1 MSKCEYGH
9 RLLLPAANRHANS
22 KRSLGM
28 KLFYHMIFRKISYC
42 ILDISK
48 SIYSLRVLQCIDVYG
63 EVFIHQSLRST
74 KSVVSCGGADTF
86 AFGASSSELFKTEKK
101 KEKEFLSSHSL
112 CWRAAELLKEL
123 HLKERSAAA
132 SLILRA
138 AVFTASTPPAL
149 QRAPRLS
156 ARLCRGFSLG
166 GPGFQKSEFLAA
178 VEDIFPVCLSGRA
191 LPGAVVSS
199 PLWTDVIAVS
209 RAWAESTLRQ
219 RSRMSRCSFMSRHPL
234 LSSRGKSLSRQGFS
248 AAAARHLGDIQVTMQ
263 NVPSAPKAPR
273 TSASPRSPVELPKQ
287 YTSPYSG
294 LGISF
299 CAPQEVE
306 MSAAA
311 SEGESDDEADDSA
324 GRYPSAVATPSE
336 TDAELSAMLLR
347 AAKEIGLEVPKTPP
361 ADPSRLDDW
370 FLGRAPAAPPR
381 SPPVPFFPE
390 VHEELLLS
398 PPLDGGAAR
407 GYEAVPQ
414 VERAVA
420 VHLCPPGAAT
430 WRDRPHLPSRA
441 CEFSSALAGRT
452 YHAAG
457 QAATALHAMATL
469 QVYQAKVLK
478 HLHERGSDQGAMEE
492 LRAATDFPLRA
503 TKVTA
508 RSLGQV
514 MSTIVVQERH
524 LWLTLAQMADVDK
537 SRFLDAPI
545 SQGGL
550 FGDTVEDF
558 AQQFSAVQ
566 KQTEAIKHILP
577 RRDIP
582 TMSAGPQPPPARRR
596 GRPPAASKQPA
607 PSPAKVHD
615 PRLAARR
622 RAGRGRAAPPASQ
635 GPVTRKRSAKRGENR
650 SLGDDNINV
659 PTPGGGPGAVTE
671 RVNSLTSG
679 VQAPSSLFEQRPE
692 SASSDS
698 DSEPDVA
705 SAGTREEGK
714 RCPVQSD
721 FSPGRS
727 SFWDQSP
734 SPSPPR
740 LPHCGHVGQRPFDT
754 PGDQAG
760 SLASAS
766 QPLAVV
772 DSDGTSRLCDSVRQ
786 ASAQVQRRPFHFCP
800 FGHTCRC
807 ASCGGCSPTGE
818 GRTEPVPPAEM
829 KSGFYSPYFIVPKK
843 SGGLRP
849 ILDLRALNRSL
860 LRLPFKML
868 TTKRMLTCIRP
879 QDWFAAID
887 LKDAYF
893 HVSILPRHRPFLRFA
908 FEGRAYQYKVLPFGL
923 SLSPRVFTKVAEA
936 ALSPLWQTGIR
947 ILNYLDDW
955 LLIAHSR
962 DLLCEQR
969 DLVLRHLS
977 HLGLQVNREKSKLS
991 PVQRISFL
999 GVELDSVSMTARLTN
1014 ERAQS
1019 VLKCLESFRHKT
1031 AVPLKTFQ
1039 RLLGHMAAAAA
1050 VTPLGLLHM
1059 RPLQRWLHDRVP
1071 RWAWHRGTLR
1081 IGVSP
1086 QCRRLFSP
1094 WSDPAFLQAGVPLGQ
1109 VSRHLV
1115 VYTDASSTGWGAVCN
1130 GQAASGS
1137 WTGPRLQWHINC
1149 LELLAVL
1156 LALRRF
1162 RPTLRHKH
1170 VLVRT
1175 DSTATVAYINRQGG
1189 LRSRRMRTQPCSRPA
1204 LTAVHPSW
1212 RMATPPR
1219 DSPANLEPFREA
1231 QIDLFASPNPPTA
1244 SGSTPST
1251 RLPTASAG
1259 THAHS
1264 WPPGPKYAFPPV
1276 SLLAQTL
1283 CKIREDEE
1291 QVLLV
1296 APYWPTRTW
1305 FPELISLAAAP
1316 PWKIPLRRDLLSQGM
1331 GTIWH
1336 PRPICGTCTS
1346 GSWTGRVRPLRPFTG
1361 RDRNYH
1367 SVQSPLYKAGLCA
1380 EMGSVRRLVFLS
1392 RGGPTEMY
1400 DCSSAFLPARKVGAQ
1415 AVPFNSQSVRCCH
1428 CSVPRCSGW
1437 NIPRPHPIPSWD
1449 LSVALQ
1455 GLREAPFEPLA
1466 SVELKY
1472 LSLKTALLTALASIK
1487 RVGDLQAFSVDEA
1500 CLEFGPGDSHVILR
1514 PRPGYVPKVPTT
1526 PFRDQVVNLQALPLE
1541 EADPASA
1548 LLCPVRALRIYVDRT
1563 RHFRR
1568 TEQLFVCF
1576 GGQQKGNA
1584 VSKQRLAHWVVD
1596 AISLSYQNQG
1606 EPCPLGVRAHS
1617 TRSVASSYALA
1628 HGASLADIC
1637 RAADI
1642 TGERES
1648 GWCRLAAPFLM
1659 DPCAIS
1665 LGCSLRRT
1673 WVLHAPQSGLV
1684 RSSACLCSGWVSF
1697 AQQRFHVLPPPTP
1710 ASVQLASLWG
1720 PYWPPG
1726 RWEGY
1731 AHIRLLTRPPVGTR
1745 ETTEGERLGY
1755 VRNPRS
1761 LKEGTE
1767 TLHPLPRP
1775 DVALTPGCSSAPQQ
1789 KPE

>member
-1 MSKCEYGH
+1 
-9 RLLLPAANRHANS
+9 
-22 KRSLGM
+22 
-28 KLFYHMIFRKISYC
+28 
-42 ILDISK
+42 
-48 SIYSLRVLQCIDVYG
+48 
-63 EVFIHQSLRST
+63 
-74 KSVVSCGGADTF
+74 
-86 AFGASSSELFKTEKK
+86 
-101 KEKEFLSSHSL
+101 
-112 CWRAAELLKEL
+112 
-123 HLKERSAAA
+123 
-132 SLILRA
+132 
-138 AVFTASTPPAL
+138 
-149 QRAPRLS
+149 
-156 ARLCRGFSLG
+156 
-166 GPGFQKSEFLAA
+166 
-178 VEDIFPVCLSGRA
+178 
-191 LPGAVVSS
+191 
-199 PLWTDVIAVS
+199 
-209 RAWAESTLRQ
+209 
-219 RSRMSRCSFMSRHPL
+219 MSRHPL

-248 AAAARHLGDIQVTMQ
+248 AATARHLGDIQVTMQ

-273 TSASPRSPVELPKQ
+273 TSASPRSPVELLKQ

-299 CAPQEVE
+299 CAPQEIE

-324 GRYPSAVATPSE
+324 GRYPSAVAAPSE

-347 AAKEIGLEVPKTPP
+347 AAKEIGL
-361 ADPSRLDDW
+361 DDW
-370 FLGRAPAAPPR
+370 FLGGLPRHRRALPSAFLPGAPLPAA
-381 SPPVPFFPE
+381 S
-390 VHEELLLS
+390 
-398 PPLDGGAAR
+398 LDGGAAR

-492 LRAATDFPLRA
+492 LRAATDFALRA

-566 KQTEAIKHILP
+566 KQTETIKHILP

-596 GRPPAASKQPA
+596 GCPPAASKQPA

-615 PRLAARR
+615 TRLAARR

-659 PTPGGGPGAVTE
+659 PTPGGGPGAVTG

-679 VQAPSSLFEQRPE
+679 VQAPSSLFEQRPR
-692 SASSDS
+692 SVSSDS

-734 SPSPPR
+734 SPSPPGCPTAVTSVNVP
-740 LPHCGHVGQRPFDT
+740 LI
-754 PGDQAG
+754 
-760 SLASAS
+760 
-766 QPLAVV
+766 PLATRLGAWLQLP
-772 DSDGTSRLCDSVRQ
+772 SPSRWLIRTVRLGYAIQ
-786 ASAQVQRRPFHFCP
+786 FARRPPRYRGVLSTSVHSDT
-800 FGHTCRC
+800 HAAVLR
-807 ASCGGCSPTGE
+807 AE
-818 GRTEPVPPAEM
+818 VAVLLAKDAIEPVPPAEM

-1014 ERAQS
+1014 RRAQS

-1050 VTPLGLLHM
+1050 VTPLSLLHM

-1094 WSDPAFLQAGVPLGQ
+1094 WSDSAFLQAGVPLGQ

-1170 VLVRT
+1170 VLVCT
-1175 DSTATVAYINRQGG
+1175 NSTATVAYINRQGG
-1189 LRSRRMRTQPCSRPA
+1189 LRSRRMSQLARHLLLWSQTWLKSLR
-1204 LTAVHPSW
+1204 AVHIPGELNRAADQLSRQSTHPGEW
-1212 RMATPPR
+1212 RLHPETVQLIWSHFGGGPDRSVCFPR
-1219 DSPANLEPFREA
+1219 ILPLPAVLLPQRGS
-1231 QIDLFASPNPPTA
+1231 QQPRQGRTGTQLA
-1244 SGSTPST
+1244 SG
-1251 RLPTASAG
+1251 A
-1259 THAHS
+1259 
-1264 WPPGPKYAFPPV
+1264 KYAFPPV

-1283 CKIREDEE
+1283 CKSREDEE

-1336 PRPICGTCTS
+1336 PRPDL
-1346 GSWTGRVRPLRPFTG
+1346 WNLHVW
-1361 RDRNYH
+1361 
-1367 SVQSPLYKAGLCA
+1367 
-1380 EMGSVRRLVFLS
+1380 FL
-1392 RGGPTEMY
+1392 
-1400 DCSSAFLPARKVGAQ
+1400 D
-1415 AVPFNSQSVRCCH
+1415 
-1428 CSVPRCSGW
+1428 
-1437 NIPRPHPIPSWD
+1437 
-1449 LSVALQ
+1449 
-1455 GLREAPFEPLA
+1455 
-1466 SVELKY
+1466 
-1472 LSLKTALLTALASIK
+1472 
-1487 RVGDLQAFSVDEA
+1487 
-1500 CLEFGPGDSHVILR
+1500 
-1514 PRPGYVPKVPTT
+1514 
-1526 PFRDQVVNLQALPLE
+1526 
-1541 EADPASA
+1541 
-1548 LLCPVRALRIYVDRT
+1548 
-1563 RHFRR
+1563 
-1568 TEQLFVCF
+1568 
-1576 GGQQKGNA
+1576 
-1584 VSKQRLAHWVVD
+1584 
-1596 AISLSYQNQG
+1596 
-1606 EPCPLGVRAHS
+1606 
-1617 TRSVASSYALA
+1617 
-1628 HGASLADIC
+1628 
-1637 RAADI
+1637 
-1642 TGERES
+1642 
-1648 GWCRLAAPFLM
+1648 
-1659 DPCAIS
+1659 
-1665 LGCSLRRT
+1665 
-1673 WVLHAPQSGLV
+1673 
-1684 RSSACLCSGWVSF
+1684 
-1697 AQQRFHVLPPPTP
+1697 
-1710 ASVQLASLWG
+1710 
-1720 PYWPPG
+1720 
-1726 RWEGY
+1726 
-1731 AHIRLLTRPPVGTR
+1731 GTR
-1745 ETTEGERLGY
+1745 QTS
-1755 VRNPRS
+1755 PAF
-1761 LKEGTE
+1761 
-1767 TLHPLPRP
+1767 HRP
-1775 DVALTPGCSSAPQQ
+1775 
-1789 KPE
+1789 